1 MVALKTDIISLLYK
15 EELFLL
21 NEQLSMKRLK
31 KSVKV
36 YV

>member
-21 NEQLSMKRLK
+21 NEQLSMKQLK